1 MESKDDGMV
10 WMFQLR
16 YRCRGIDMVAG
27 NLRRWWRWWEQ
38 QR

>member
-1 MESKDDGMV
+1 MESEDDGMV

-27 NLRRWWRWWEQ
+27 NLRR
-38 QR
+38 